1 MRARSTTNK
10 PHNERLAAEIAPLTE
25 VVVDELEE
33 EEELDVAVATA
44 ADVTVT
50 PVTLVNEQLEYVH
63 DVRSVTKVPP
73 VMYVLRVVAALVA
86 AAELWNAIEKVTE
99 RSRRREYE
107 LMLQSFAAQAVA
119 PSLPQKEPAPAAA
132 LDLNHARDSELN
144 CVAVT
149 PASVTEED
157 TE

>member
-1 MRARSTTNK
+1 MRAKSTATK
-10 PHNERLAAEIAPLTE
+10 PPNERVAAETAPLTE

-33 EEELDVAVATA
+33 EEELEEAVATA

-50 PVTLVNEQLEYVH
+50 PVTLDNEQLEY
-63 DVRSVTKVPP
+63 
-73 VMYVLRVVAALVA
+73 
-86 AAELWNAIEKVTE
+86 AIEKVTE

-132 LDLNHARDSELN
+132 LDLNHACDSELN